1 MATHDPRVDACI
13 ARSAEFARP
22 ILECVRERV
31 HETCPEVEETIKW
44 GMPTF
49 MHAGAILCSMAAFK
63 RHASF
68 GFWKHALVVGSDT
81 TVQGNASK
89 DEASKG
95 MGSFGR
101 LVSVRDLPQKRQM
114 AAYLRKAMSL
124 NEQGVK
130 VPGVR
135 KVAAPKPMPEVPED
149 FANVL
154 RADAKVLAT
163 FEGLAPSYRR
173 DYLDWILEAKREET
187 RTRRI
192 AQAVEWLAEG
202 KSRNWKYGNC

>member
-1 MATHDPRVDACI
+1 MATHDPRVDAYI

-68 GFWKHALVVGSDT
+68 GFWKHALVVGSDS
-81 TVQGNASK
+81 TVQGDASE

-114 AAYLRKAMSL
+114 AAYIRKAMSL
-124 NEQGVK
+124 NEQRVK
-130 VPGVR
+130 VSGVR
-135 KVAAPKPMPEVPED
+135 KAAAPKPMPESPED
-149 FANVL
+149 FANAL
-154 RADAKVLAT
+154 RADAKALVT
-163 FEGLAPSYRR
+163 FENLAPSQRR

-187 RTRRI
+187 RARRV
-192 AQAVEWLAEG
+192 AQAVGWLAEG
-202 KSRNWKYGNC
+202 KSRNWKYQNC